1 MSDTKTPFEPRTYQA
16 HWERPEW
23 IYHQVLEVKKV
34 AEQPKMQELRKE
46 RRAVYLQKMGQQFQ
60 EFFDHYPKIF
70 MRVCE
75 GTLNEQMLLMLLKK
89 RKEIDEGK
97 DGFSRAN
104 DEVIGSAFSLLSSKL
119 PQDLKEKVMNTYK
132 DLVEEK
138 NELQKKAI
146 DEYMKEQN
154 ISLSDPTQSSVSLSH
169 DTLSAEQ
176 NEVIVVDTID
186 DDDEQTE
193 IERIK
198 KQENEAKEKEQK
210 VQEIMEI
217 VKNAQSKETN
227 IV

>member
-1 MSDTKTPFEPRTYQA
+1 MSSDTKTPFEPRTYQA

-46 RRAVYLQKMGQQFQ
+46 RRGAYLQKMGQQFQ

-89 RKEIDEGK
+89 RKEIDEGR

-119 PQDLKEKVMNTYK
+119 PEELKQKVMNTYK
-132 DLVEEK
+132 DLVDEK

-146 DEYMKEQN
+146 EEYLNEQKEKETTVDKDVVVVANEDDVDEEEKQ
-154 ISLSDPTQSSVSLSH
+154 
-169 DTLSAEQ
+169 
-176 NEVIVVDTID
+176 
-186 DDDEQTE
+186 
-193 IERIK
+193 IEEIK
-198 KQENEAKEKEQK
+198 KQETQSKEREEK
-210 VQEIMEI
+210 VQELLEI
-217 VKNAQSKETN
+217 VKNAPSVGN
-227 IV
+227 NLP